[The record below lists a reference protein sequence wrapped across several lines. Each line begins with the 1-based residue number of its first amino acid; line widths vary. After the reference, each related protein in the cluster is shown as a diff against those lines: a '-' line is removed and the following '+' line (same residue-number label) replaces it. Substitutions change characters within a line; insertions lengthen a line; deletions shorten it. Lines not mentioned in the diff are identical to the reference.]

1 MRVMLRSLFLFLS
14 LLLAVPA
21 FAGPVCD
28 AVWRD
33 TARGRDLPLRIRQPD
48 GDSKVPGRKHLIVF
62 QAGDHMVFAGNRRR
76 APTAPD
82 SHIQTVTTRLTSA
95 FRGMALLGDTADAA
109 LLSSGITPL
118 LAGGDRFVTK

>member
-1 MRVMLRSLFLFLS
+1 MRVMLRSLLLFLS

-21 FAGPVCD
+21 LAGPVCD

-33 TARGRDLPLRIRQPD
+33 TARGRDLPLRIRLPD
-48 GDSKVPGRKHLIVF
+48 GDSKVPGRKYLIVF
-62 QAGDHMVFAGNRRR
+62 QDGDHMVFAGNRRR
-76 APTAPD
+76 APATPG
-82 SHIQTVTTRLTSA
+82 SHIQTVAARLTSA

-118 LAGGDRFVTK
+118 LANGDRFETK

>member
-1 MRVMLRSLFLFLS
+1 MRVMLRSVFLFLS

-21 FAGPVCD
+21 LAGPVCD

-33 TARGRDLPLRIRQPD
+33 TARGRDLPLRIRLPD
-48 GDSKVPGRKHLIVF
+48 GDSKVPGRKYLIVF
-62 QAGDHMVFAGNRRR
+62 QDGDHMVFAGNRRR

-82 SHIQTVTTRLTSA
+82 SHIQTVAARLTSA

-118 LAGGDRFVTK
+118 LADGDRFETK

>member
-21 FAGPVCD
+21 LAGPVCD

-33 TARGRDLPLRIRQPD
+33 TARGRDLPLRIRLPD
-48 GDSKVPGRKHLIVF
+48 GDSRVPGRKYLIVF
-62 QAGDHMVFAGNRRR
+62 QDGDHMVFAGNRRR
-76 APTAPD
+76 APATPG
-82 SHIQTVTTRLTSA
+82 SHIQTVAARLTSA
-95 FRGMALLGDTADAA
+95 FRGMALLGDTPDAA

-118 LAGGDRFVTK
+118 LADGDRFETK

>member
-1 MRVMLRSLFLFLS
+1 MRVMLRSLLLFLS

-33 TARGRDLPLRIRQPD
+33 TARGRDLPLRIRLPD
-48 GDSKVPGRKHLIVF
+48 GDSRVPGRKYLIVF
-62 QAGDHMVFAGNRRR
+62 QDGDHMVFAGNRRR

-82 SHIQTVTTRLTSA
+82 SHIQTVAARLTSA
-95 FRGMALLGDTADAA
+95 FRGMALLGD
-109 LLSSGITPL
+109 LMMSVRLSFAMS
-118 LAGGDRFVTK
+118 AEMSA

>member
-1 MRVMLRSLFLFLS
+1 MRVMLRSLLLFLS

-33 TARGRDLPLRIRQPD
+33 TARGRDLPLRIRLPD
-48 GDSKVPGRKHLIVF
+48 GDSKVPGRKYLIVF
-62 QAGDHMVFAGNRRR
+62 QDGGHMVFAGNRRR
-76 APTAPD
+76 APATPG
-82 SHIQTVTTRLTSA
+82 SHIQTVAARLTSA

-118 LAGGDRFVTK
+118 LANGDRFETK